1 MKEIPK
7 KNYIILLGLSI
18 GTIILL
24 VYISSLYK
32 SYQLNKDK
40 DYEIQTVLSTIT
52 IDDLDNYIQENPNVI
67 IYISKS
73 DNELIDIFEIDFKKY
88 IKEKELSS
96 EIVYLNTS
104 NIAIS
109 DRDKI
114 AAYFNDE
121 FKRLPLDLLDNSNLL
136 LFKDG
141 KIVDIMYL
149 IKKDIDIKDVKLF
162 LEKNNIQGDENE

>member
-121 FKRLPLDLLDNSNLL
+121 FKRLSLDLLDNSNLL

-149 IKKDIDIKDVKLF
+149 TKKDIDIKDVKVF